1 MAEVQSHSK
10 SGNNDK
16 ENKTDNKI
24 LIRGIFL
31 EGARWYRSVGSNS
44 QSQWGLTELVSS
56 TGKRGGKLVTELRN
70 EMPLIKL
77 WTVKRDAQNKETLFK
92 TESDTYV
99 CPVYS
104 NSNRTDL
111 NYVFDIPLKSLS
123 SNVKARHWVL
133 RGVCLTTI

>member
-1 MAEVQSHSK
+1 M
-10 SGNNDK
+10 
-16 ENKTDNKI
+16 
-24 LIRGIFL
+24 IRGIWI
-31 EGARWYRSVGSNS
+31 EGARWYKSLGSGAG
-44 QSQWGLTELVSS
+44 SQWGLTELITS
-56 TGKRGGKLVTELRN
+56 TGKRGGKPVTDLRS

-77 WTVKRDAQNKETLFK
+77 WTVRRDGQNKEILFK
-92 TESDTYV
+92 TDSDTYV

-133 RGVCLTTI
+133 RGVCMTTI